1 MGLREAKKQK
11 TRAAISL
18 LATRLF
24 IDRGYDAVT
33 TAEIAARAEVSV
45 PTLFKYFPT
54 KESLVFDE
62 DAEREQFLIDTV
74 KQRRKDQTILEA
86 LLEAGLRELDVV
98 EKLHNKETKA
108 FMKLLRETP
117 QLALYAQQMWLRHE
131 KSLAA
136 VIQKETKRATSKAE
150 AEAIARFVLDA
161 FHRALEDANPK
172 KALKAIVKILRDGWD
187 R

>member
-24 IDRGYDAVT
+24 IERGYDAVT
-33 TAEIAARAEVSV
+33 TAEIAAQAEVSV

-74 KQRRKDQTILEA
+74 KNRRKNQTILEA
-86 LLEAGLRELDVV
+86 LLEAGLRELDTI
-98 EKLHNKETKA
+98 EKFHNKETKA

-131 KSLAA
+131 KSLARA
-136 VIQKETKRATSKAE
+136 IQNESQRTVNKIE
-150 AEAIARFVLDA
+150 AEAIARFVLEA
-161 FHRALEDANPK
+161 LHRSIEDTDPK
-172 KALKAIVKILRDGWD
+172 KALKSMIQLLQNGWPG
-187 R
+187 